1 MIPKLR
7 LFALLVVFI
16 AAGGFAATGAFTTV
30 EAERTAD
37 VNVAGD
43 ANALLAIQPIPDP
56 DDSDF
61 IGQAETTDQTFQIVL
76 DDGVNARASTTAENL
91 FNITNNGQ
99 EPVDIWIATQG
110 GAQEN
115 NASINTSFYIRSE
128 QIVNTRVPE
137 DVGGNEIGVSQ
148 TGGNSYEPL
157 ITDIDTH
164 TAFIEGNED
173 TDVENTDV
181 VISEVEGDGSEDQEP
196 GEATVVSIAPGDSI
210 RVSLAIEIEGEADE
224 LINDDGEVLNNIVI
238 FAIGD
243 NESGSINQ
251 DLATDP
257 GNGNETKSP

>member
-1 MIPKLR
+1 MIPKLK

-99 EPVDIWIATQG
+99 EPVDVWIATQG

-128 QIVNTRVPE
+128 QIVSTRESE

-148 TGGNSYEPL
+148 EGGTLEPL

-164 TAFIEGNED
+164 TAFIEGNEV
-173 TDVENTDV
+173 TGAENTDI
-181 VISEVEGDGSEDQEP
+181 VISEVEGDGSENQEP

-243 NESGSINQ
+243 NESGSIRQ
-251 DLATDP
+251 GLATDT
-257 GNGNETKSP
+257 GNETKSP

>member
-1 MIPKLR
+1 
-7 LFALLVVFI
+7 
-16 AAGGFAATGAFTTV
+16 
-30 EAERTAD
+30 
-37 VNVAGD
+37 
-43 ANALLAIQPIPDP
+43 
-56 DDSDF
+56 
-61 IGQAETTDQTFQIVL
+61 
-76 DDGVNARASTTAENL
+76 VNARASTTAENL

-99 EPVDIWIATQG
+99 EPVDVWIATQG

-128 QIVNTRVPE
+128 QIVGDGGN
-137 DVGGNEIGVSQ
+137 VGGNEIGVSQ

-224 LINDDGEVLNNIVI
+224 LVNDDGEVLNNIVI

-243 NESGSINQ
+243 NESGSIRQ
-251 DLATDP
+251 DLATNP

>member
-1 MIPKLR
+1 MIPKLK

-99 EPVDIWIATQG
+99 EPVDVWIATQG

-128 QIVNTRVPE
+128 QIVSTRESE

-148 TGGNSYEPL
+148 EGGTLEPL

-164 TAFIEGNED
+164 TAFIEGNEV
-173 TDVENTDV
+173 TGAENTDI
-181 VISEVEGDGSEDQEP
+181 VISEVEGDGSEDQKP

-243 NESGSINQ
+243 NESGSIRQ
-251 DLATDP
+251 DLATNP

>member
-1 MIPKLR
+1 MIPKLK

-99 EPVDIWIATQG
+99 EPVDVWIATQG

-128 QIVNTRVPE
+128 QIVGDGG
-137 DVGGNEIGVSQ
+137 DVGGNEIGPSQ

-157 ITDIDTH
+157 ITDIDTY
-164 TAFIEGNED
+164 TAFIEGNEE
-173 TDVENTDV
+173 TGPENTDI
-181 VISEVEGDGSEDQEP
+181 VISEVEGDGSENQEP

-224 LINDDGEVLNNIVI
+224 LTNDDGEVLNNIVI

-243 NESGSINQ
+243 NESGSIRQ
-251 DLATDP
+251 DLATNP

>member
-99 EPVDIWIATQG
+99 EPVDVWIATQG

-128 QIVNTRVPE
+128 QIVGRRG

-148 TGGNSYEPL
+148 KGGNSYEPL
-157 ITDIDTH
+157 ITDIDTY
-164 TAFIEGNED
+164 TAFIEGNEE
-173 TDVENTDV
+173 TGPKNTDI
-181 VISEVEGDGSEDQEP
+181 VISEVEGDGSENQEP

-224 LINDDGEVLNNIVI
+224 LVNDDGEVLNNIVI

-243 NESGSINQ
+243 NESGSIRQ
-251 DLATDP
+251 DLATNP

>member
-1 MIPKLR
+1 MIPKLK

-99 EPVDIWIATQG
+99 EPVDVWIATQG

-128 QIVNTRVPE
+128 QIVGERG

-148 TGGNSYEPL
+148 EGGTLEPL
-157 ITDIDTH
+157 ITDIDTY
-164 TAFIEGNED
+164 TAFIEGNEE
-173 TDVENTDV
+173 TGPGNTDI
-181 VISEVEGDGSEDQEP
+181 VISEVEGDGSEDQKP

-224 LINDDGEVLNNIVI
+224 LTNDDGEVLNNIVI

-243 NESGSINQ
+243 NESGSIRQ
-251 DLATDP
+251 GLATDTD
-257 GNGNETKSP
+257 NETK